1 MDFFK
6 KIRSIELSNLLLL
19 SRTPGKCNLSMPENV
34 NTLLIQYSQRNEKK
48 KKRLLD
54 CTDKKCCIEIRNIGA
69 NNLEK
74 CKNQPAVG
82 IKKK

>member
-1 MDFFK
+1 MDFLK

-48 KKRLLD
+48 KTVRLY
-54 CTDKKCCIEIRNIGA
+54 
-69 NNLEK
+69 
-74 CKNQPAVG
+74 
-82 IKKK
+82 